1 MRLNLIEFTGPLDQS
16 SHNPSEFIRP
26 DATVKKTLFP
36 TPQDAEAAFY
46 EALTKGDL
54 DAMMAVWADDDE
66 IYCIHPHGARVSGMT
81 QVRES
86 WRQIFSSGQ
95 TLRFQL
101 REQQYVHGMMLSVH
115 SVYEHISVL
124 GETRTRN
131 PVIATNIYLRT
142 ERGWRMVAHHASPAP
157 VATEPEPRRA
167 AKTLH

>member
-1 MRLNLIEFTGPLDQS
+1 M
-16 SHNPSEFIRP
+16 
-26 DATVKKTLFP
+26 KKALFP

-46 EALTKGDL
+46 DALTKSDL

-66 IYCIHPHGARVSGMT
+66 IYCVHPGGARVSGVA

-86 WRQIFSSGQ
+86 WRQIFAGGQ

-101 REQQYVHGMMLSVH
+101 RGQQYLHSMMVSAH
-115 SVYEHISVL
+115 SVYEHLSVA

-131 PVIATNIYLRT
+131 PIISTNIYLRT

-157 VATEPEPRRA
+157 VAVSEEPRRVT
-167 AKTLH
+167 KTLH